1 MPLPE
6 ADVFASLVSRV
17 FRIEGVTP
25 GDQRHFLVRYQGY
38 LLREDSAAAYDQLA
52 EALRPYGVTPL
63 FRMEDGQQ
71 VVALVKSP
79 PAPPR
84 WNIWVNLALFLLTF
98 LSVLFTGALNAQ
110 AEILR
115 QIYGNEIPQSTLLL
129 ATLRHPW
136 SGLPFALTLM
146 GILLAHELGHYFAT
160 RLHRGDATLPYFLPL
175 PLISPL
181 GTLGA
186 VIVTRRPPKNKRVLL
201 DIGIAGPLA
210 GLLVSLP
217 LLFYGLAHS
226 PVKTLEDTVYTR
238 QANRLPNCPTAALPG
253 ETYTCPNDDL
263 LEGNSPLYLS
273 AKYLV
278 KGEWLPAPPRYD
290 QPPLSY
296 WMRYWFTGRPIPL
309 GGRDVYLHPI
319 AWAAWAGLLV
329 TFLNLI
335 PVGQLDGGHALY
347 ALLGPKSLGLWRALL
362 ALLLLFGF
370 LWSGWWLWAIIIFF
384 FGQAHADPLDQI
396 TPLDS
401 RRKAL
406 AALMLALFLLLLTP
420 VPLVQF

>member
-1 MPLPE
+1 MTLPDPDLL
-6 ADVFASLVSRV
+6 AFLVSRV
-17 FRIEGVTP
+17 FRIEGVTL
-25 GDQRHFLVRYQGY
+25 GDQRHFLVRYQGH
-38 LLREDSAAAYDQLA
+38 LLHEDSVAAYDQLA
-52 EALRPYGVTPL
+52 EVLRPYQITPL
-63 FRMEDGQQ
+63 FRVENNQQ
-71 VVALVKSP
+71 VVVLVP
-79 PAPPR
+79 VQPAPPR
-84 WNIWVNLALFLLTF
+84 WNAWINLALFLLTF

-110 AEILR
+110 ADILR
-115 QIYGNEIPQSTLLL
+115 QVYGAEIPQAALFRQ
-129 ATLRHPW
+129 AWQHIG

-175 PLISPL
+175 PLVSPL

-186 VIVTRRPPKNKRVLL
+186 VIMTRRPPKNKRVLL
-201 DIGIAGPLA
+201 DIGIAGPLT

-217 LLFYGLAHS
+217 LLLYGMALS

-238 QANRLPNCPTAALPG
+238 HADRLANCPTDALPG
-253 ETYTCPNDDL
+253 QTYTCPNDDI
-263 LEGNSPLYLS
+263 LEGNSLLYLG

-278 KGEWLPAPPRYD
+278 KREWLPTPPHYNR
-290 QPPLSY
+290 PPMLHWLGY
-296 WMRYWFTGRPIPL
+296 WLTGRPLPI

-335 PVGQLDGGHALY
+335 PVGQLDGGHVIY
-347 ALLGPKSLGLWRALL
+347 ALLGRKAFALWRALL
-362 ALLLLFGF
+362 VILLLLGF
-370 LWSGWWLWAIIIFF
+370 LWSGWWLWALIIFF

-406 AALMLALFLLLLTP
+406 AALTLLLFFFLLTP
-420 VPLVQF
+420 VPLLTF

>member
-1 MPLPE
+1 MTLPE
-6 ADVFASLVSRV
+6 TDILTSLVSRV
-17 FRIEGVTP
+17 FRIEGVTL
-25 GDQRHFLVRYQGY
+25 GDQQHFLVRYQGR
-38 LLREDSAAAYDQLA
+38 LLLEDSAAAYDQLA

-63 FRMEDGQQ
+63 FRIEDGQQ
-71 VVALVKSP
+71 VVVLVKGL

-84 WNIWVNLALFLLTF
+84 WNVWVNVALFLLTF

-110 AEILR
+110 AEILH
-115 QIYGNEIPQSTLLL
+115 QTYGSEIPQTILFLE
-129 ATLRHPW
+129 TLRHPW
-136 SGLPFALTLM
+136 SGLPFALALM
-146 GILLAHELGHYFAT
+146 GILLAHELGHYVAT

-210 GLLVSLP
+210 GLIVSLP
-217 LLFYGLAHS
+217 LLLYGLARS
-226 PVKTLEDTVYTR
+226 PVKTLEDTAYTR
-238 QANRLPNCPTAALPG
+238 HANRLPNCPTAALPG

-263 LEGNSPLYLS
+263 LEGNSLLYLS

-290 QPPLSY
+290 QSPPVY
-296 WMRYWFTGRPIPL
+296 WLRYWFTGRPIPL

-347 ALLGPKSLGLWRALL
+347 ALLGRKSFGIWRALL
-362 ALLLLFGF
+362 VLLLLLGF

-396 TPLDS
+396 TPLDT
-401 RRKAL
+401 RRKGL
-406 AALMLALFLLLLTP
+406 AVLMLVLFLLLLTP
-420 VPLVQF
+420 VPLLQF